1 MDQDK
6 AGSALCLV
14 SFLLRE
20 GRHII
25 ETKTELFFE
34 KSTITLISKG
44 KDSHHL
50 KALLGKRV
58 RCKQVLPR
66 RN

>member
-34 KSTITLISKG
+34 KSITALI
-44 KDSHHL
+44 
-50 KALLGKRV
+50 
-58 RCKQVLPR
+58 
-66 RN
+66 